1 MTRKRSEREHGD
13 GEDVHYLFPRHP
25 AEIPR
30 LDLQHWA
37 LREVLGANL
46 VADARGP
53 ALVLDV
59 GCGTGQWALEVDEQF
74 PGATVI
80 GLDLNLPRVPVST
93 TLGFV
98 RANMLRGLPFA
109 DASFDVVHER
119 LLATAVPVD
128 GWLAF
133 VQDLVRTVRP
143 GGWVELVEPM
153 MTFDGAGPAL
163 SRLSDLMLR
172 MAAERGLDT
181 TSTVFRIL
189 DGYLHHAGLEHI
201 ERRTF
206 RVPMGEWGGRA
217 GSLMLSD
224 TRAAGQ
230 RIVELAQAH
239 LGLPDD
245 DGRGLVEAAL
255 AECDE
260 HRVTWTFAAAVGRK
274 PVTPAG

>member
-1 MTRKRSEREHGD
+1 M
-13 GEDVHYLFPRHP
+13 HYLFPRHP

-46 VADARGP
+46 LADARDP
-53 ALVLDV
+53 AMVLDV

-74 PGATVI
+74 PRSTVI
-80 GLDLNLPRVPVST
+80 GLDLNPPRVGGT
-93 TLGFV
+93 ATLGFV

-128 GWLAF
+128 AWLAF
-133 VQDLVRTVRP
+133 VKDLVRTVRP

-153 MTFDGAGPAL
+153 MRFDGAGPAL

-181 TSTVFRIL
+181 TNTVFRIL
-189 DGYLHHAGLEHI
+189 DGYLHHAGLVEI
-201 ERRTF
+201 QRRTF
-206 RVPMGEWGGRA
+206 SVPMGEWGGRA
-217 GSLMLSD
+217 GSLMQSD

-239 LGLPDD
+239 MGLPEDE
-245 DGRGLVEAAL
+245 GRDLVEAAL

-260 HRVTWTFAAAVGRK
+260 HHVSWTFAAALGRK
-274 PVTPAG
+274 PAGPGA